1 MSEVRFYLLG
11 HFAAHR
17 AGQPLPVPGGLA
29 GALLKVLLVAGPGPV
44 LAADLC
50 AWLLPRV
57 PARRARPQ
65 LAGAAETLAVFLAG
79 AVPTARLEAGRA
91 YRLTLHSDTWV
102 DVVACRE
109 WAAAG
114 RAYEAGG
121 DLQRALACFQEAEA
135 LYLGDLLAAEPP
147 APWLDVV
154 RERMRREYAGVLE
167 AMGRC
172 WQALGS
178 EQMARGF
185 AERARALS
193 GDF

>member
-17 AGQPLPVPGGLA
+17 DGQPLPVPGGLVT
-29 GALLKVLLVAGPGPV
+29 ALLKVLLVSGPGPV
-44 LAADLC
+44 PGGDLC
-50 AWLLPRV
+50 AWLLPRL
-57 PARRARPQ
+57 PERRARPEV
-65 LAGAAETLAVFLAG
+65 AAAAETLAAFLAA
-79 AVPTARLEAGRA
+79 AVPTARLETGRT

-102 DVVACRE
+102 DAVACRE

-121 DLQRALACFQEAEA
+121 DVQRALACYQEAEA

-167 AMGRC
+167 SMGRC

-178 EQMARGF
+178 DQMARGF